1 MEITTKG
8 TTAAKNSF
16 KKSNYYECVCLTKL
30 HHFTF
35 FHLYKVW
42 NNLYH
47 GWVGRVQTKYTM
59 LCFHLLFWLFYVVA
73 VVFHH
78 TFFVFIIFIFF
89 FWWSIKFRIL
99 SYQTS
104 ELVVSNCQWNCIL
117 TAAFVYPSC
126 FIYYH
131 FANLYRIITSCSAL
145 VIKWHILRNIC
156 R

>member
-89 FWWSIKFRIL
+89 FDEVSNFNNRIL
-99 SYQTS
+99 INQNFKRLFKEAS
-104 ELVVSNCQWNCIL
+104 EHYLCKKLSLMSSSKLCTWINHVSKYRCIKVL
-117 TAAFVYPSC
+117 LP
-126 FIYYH
+126 
-131 FANLYRIITSCSAL
+131 
-145 VIKWHILRNIC
+145 
-156 R
+156 